1 MFRSD
6 RRGGGT
12 AAMAAAAAATS
23 TTSSAHLS
31 SGDVDHLLIDRLKAA
46 LAERNLATS
55 GDIHD
60 MRNRLRRFME
70 RQAGG
75 AA

>member
-1 MFRSD
+1 MNST
-6 RRGGGT
+6 GGD
-12 AAMAAAAAATS
+12 
-23 TTSSAHLS
+23 TTLS
-31 SGDVDHLLIDRLKAA
+31 VGDVDRLLIDRLKAA

-75 AA
+75 AD